1 MNSLL
6 SKALSSLNI
15 ILAIGIILGSFLLGF
30 LGEGIINFYQAFS
43 LSNDLPMSTT
53 ELFENTSYIG
63 AVFGLVIGF
72 IMATY
77 ICGVIATLI
86 RIKVELKKANKN
98 QTRLYKLLKEN
109 KEEI

>member
-6 SKALSSLNI
+6 SKALSSLNV
-15 ILAIGIILGSFLLGF
+15 ILAIAIILGSSLLGF
-30 LGEGIINFYQAFS
+30 LGEGLINSYQEFS
-43 LSNDLPMSTT
+43 FSNDLDRARL
-53 ELFENTSYIG
+53 ELFANTTYVGGI
-63 AVFGLVIGF
+63 FGLVIGL

-98 QTRLYKLLKEN
+98 QARLYKLLKEN